1 MWTIFLGV
9 TNDIDYIVD
18 HSGLY
23 TDIVLLSG
31 SFRFIIEVFILY
43 GLIVGTSHRSARIF
57 GIRFRT
63 NVEMK
68 IRLIVSDTNLLI

>member
-1 MWTIFLGV
+1 M
-9 TNDIDYIVD
+9 DY
-18 HSGLY
+18 
-23 TDIVLLSG
+23 IVLLSG

-43 GLIVGTSHRSARIF
+43 GLIVGTSHRSVRIF

-68 IRLIVSDTNLLI
+68 IRLIVSDTNL